1 LFPAGEARFERRGE
15 DAVTDD
21 DGKSKRLERY
31 ALNGIAWGRETLWFD
46 DARHLAVAKMVDD
59 EFDHF
64 EATRDGY
71 SSVLAALVA
80 RAAQDGM
87 AELEEKSRL
96 FLADPGSTGPLALVG
111 ATLVDGTGAPPVPD
125 AALVIAGGR
134 IVAAGPR
141 ATVSIPAGARRV
153 DVTGN
158 TLLLGL

>member
-1 LFPAGEARFERRGE
+1 LFPAGEAHFERRGE

-21 DGKSKRLERY
+21 DGKSKRLERH
-31 ALNGIAWGRETLWFD
+31 ALTGIGGGRETLWFD

-80 RAAQDGM
+80 RAAEDGM
-87 AELEEKSRL
+87 AELKEKSRL

-125 AALVIAGGR
+125 AALVTRRSVVRTTSTRSSSASLMPGAPR
-134 IVAAGPR
+134 SSSTAA
-141 ATVSIPAGARRV
+141 SIPG
-153 DVTGN
+153 
-158 TLLLGL
+158 